1 MSAHRL
7 IRYPFGG
14 TSIVPFDAYG
24 RSVLR
29 HRRPLNFSACGYSAP
44 PRTKK
49 WELLF
54 LCSFA
59 QGDWGGVVCNQ
70 EIARVVGSLSALQAG
85 KAKEALR
92 QPLSFSSCLLA
103 LPDEKITMRK
113 YLLSVLAII
122 AATIIAAEAAELALD
137 ANGNTAK
144 ILLPKDD
151 FTIEE

>member
-1 MSAHRL
+1 
-7 IRYPFGG
+7 
-14 TSIVPFDAYG
+14 
-24 RSVLR
+24 
-29 HRRPLNFSACGYSAP
+29 
-44 PRTKK
+44 
-49 WELLF
+49 
-54 LCSFA
+54 
-59 QGDWGGVVCNQ
+59 VCNQ

-92 QPLSFSSCLLA
+92 QPLSFPSCLLA

-122 AATIIAAEAAELALD
+122 AATIIAAQTAELALD

-144 ILLPKDD
+144 ILIPKDD

>member
-1 MSAHRL
+1 MPSMTTHPSYKAIVNAVVLAHLL
-7 IRYPFGG
+7 IALFAILLAALLLSLLTYMGAACCAIAAPAF
-14 TSIVPFDAYG
+14 F
-24 RSVLR
+24 
-29 HRRPLNFSACGYSAP
+29 CGYSAP
-44 PRTKK
+44 PRTRK

-54 LCSFA
+54 PCSFA

-70 EIARVVGSLSALQAG
+70 EIARIVGSLSALQAG

-122 AATIIAAEAAELALD
+122 AETVELND
-137 ANGNTAK
+137 ARA
-144 ILLPKDD
+144 
-151 FTIEE
+151 